1 MIISFTPKIISSEKA
16 MLLLGEEIANYYL
29 KGTVIYLSGELGA
42 GKTTLVRGF
51 LRGLGYKGF
60 VKSPSYSLV
69 EIYRLSTLEVVH
81 VDLYRLEEPEDYLNL
96 GLSDYL
102 KNNPILLI
110 EWAEKSGKFLP
121 SPTLWIKIDIQGKKR
136 IVKFSV

>member
-1 MIISFTPKIISSEKA
+1 
-16 MLLLGEEIANYYL
+16 MLLLGKEIANYYP
-29 KGTVIYLSGELGA
+29 KGAVIYLSGELGS

-110 EWAEKSGKFLP
+110 EWPEKSGKFLP

>member
-1 MIISFTPKIISSEKA
+1 
-16 MLLLGEEIANYYL
+16 MLLLGEEIANFYP

-51 LRGLGYKGF
+51 LRGFGYIGF

-81 VDLYRLEEPEDYLNL
+81 ADLYRLEEPEDYLNL

-110 EWAEKSGKFLP
+110 EWPEKSEKFLP
-121 SPTLWIKIDIQGKKR
+121 PPTLWIKIDIEGKKR

>member
-1 MIISFTPKIISSEKA
+1 